1 LNHFKVIIEHLI
13 HLIFCM
19 CKQHHAVYA
28 VKKVNEELS
37 RKWKTERF
45 FFKKKLITFSFEQI
59 VTSLKYCYNK
69 LYYKW
74 TYSKI

>member
-1 LNHFKVIIEHLI
+1 
-13 HLIFCM
+13 M

-69 LYYKW
+69 LYYK
-74 TYSKI
+74 